1 MASIVEAQAKRPT
14 IAEFRIG
21 KGRTG
26 RLGEAEEWERGY
38 LELTVRLPEWF
49 TEEDFLEA
57 LSRAEELVDRWLKE
71 KEEEKEKEREKE
83 AKDQGRES
91 EAPIPVPAPAPVHA
105 LSPPQASASALAS
118 ASNSASIPIPIP
130 TLASTQTP
138 ATSKQAPR
146 SLDPKAIEALPW
158 KERDGSPSKP
168 GNWGWI
174 HGPGSFQGPEPE
186 ASGLIRALDASP
198 EGRIALGDYEY
209 AYSREKVF
217 IHRRPRIQNP
227 YQSQSQS
234 QIQNEGDRG
243 GG

>member
-1 MASIVEAQAKRPT
+1 MASIIEAQAKRPT
-14 IAEFRIG
+14 ITEFRIG

-71 KEEEKEKEREKE
+71 KEEEREKEKERGAE
-83 AKDQGRES
+83 DQGHKC
-91 EAPIPVPAPAPVHA
+91 EAPIPVPASAPA
-105 LSPPQASASALAS
+105 LSPPQASAS

-130 TLASTQTP
+130 TLASTQAPT
-138 ATSKQAPR
+138 TSQQAPW
-146 SLDPKAIEALPW
+146 SLDPKAFEALPW